1 MEESERGEEEKL
13 EIVKPPEKEWIPKTE
28 IGRLVKEGKIRN
40 IDEILARGIRI
51 KEVEIVDTLL
61 PNLEYDFLLI
71 GQAKGKFGGGRR
83 KIFRVTQR
91 KTAEGSVSKF
101 TCAAV
106 VGNRDGYVG
115 VGLGSG
121 RESVIAREKA
131 LRNAKLNIIKVK
143 RGCGSWE
150 CGCGREHSIPFKTEG
165 KVGSVRVILKPA
177 PRGLGLCIGEECKR
191 ILELA
196 GIKDVWSQTFGE
208 TRTRINLIFACFE
221 ALKNLSRI
229 KT

>member
-1 MEESERGEEEKL
+1 MEESEKDEGL
-13 EIVKPPEKEWIPKTE
+13 ETVKPPEKEWIPKTE
-28 IGRLVKEGKIRN
+28 IGKLVKEGKIRS

-51 KEVEIVDTLL
+51 REVEIVDTLL

-83 KIFRVTQR
+83 KIYRVTQR

-121 RESVIAREKA
+121 KESVIAREKA
-131 LRNAKLNIIKVK
+131 IRNAKLNIIKVK

-150 CGCGREHSIPFKTEG
+150 CGCGKEHSIPFKTEG
-165 KVGSVRVILKPA
+165 KVGSVRIILKPA
-177 PRGLGLCIGEECKR
+177 PRGLGLCISEECRR

-196 GIKDVWSQTFGE
+196 GIKDIWSQTFGE
-208 TRTRINLIFACFE
+208 TRTRINLVFACFE